1 MVDLS
6 GFDHKSLVERAK
18 AIILTPKDEWPKI
31 AAETTSQRNI
41 LVQYAIPLAA
51 IGPVAELI
59 GRAVI
64 GLDIGIATIRFP
76 IVSSVIA
83 AAVNF
88 GIAIA
93 GVYIVAVIA
102 NALGPH
108 FGGISSKENSFKLA
122 VYSMTAA
129 WISSIFYIYQPL
141 FFFVILGS
149 YSIYILFTGVSLLM
163 KIPEDKAAG
172 YSALLIISA
181 AIIMAVAHSVSSR
194 IATPS
199 LSSINLSNNS
209 ISLPGGV
216 SVQTGKLEEL
226 TKRLEGAAS
235 GKSPPVEAAK
245 MQALLPGSIGS
256 YQRTASETVGMGQMG
271 STAEGTYTS
280 GDKTFTLKIVDM
292 SALGALAGIGAA
304 MGVEQ
309 SREDADS
316 YEKTGTVDGQ
326 MQTESWNKNSNR
338 GKFGMVVGNRFM
350 IEADGQAASLDELK
364 AAVATIDQ
372 GNLLSLGG

>member
-102 NALGPH
+102 NALAPH

-149 YSIYILFTGVSLLM
+149 YSIYILFNGVSLLM

>member
-129 WISSIFYIYQPL
+129 WISSIY
-141 FFFVILGS
+141 
-149 YSIYILFTGVSLLM
+149 
-163 KIPEDKAAG
+163 
-172 YSALLIISA
+172 
-181 AIIMAVAHSVSSR
+181 
-194 IATPS
+194 
-199 LSSINLSNNS
+199 
-209 ISLPGGV
+209 
-216 SVQTGKLEEL
+216 
-226 TKRLEGAAS
+226 
-235 GKSPPVEAAK
+235 
-245 MQALLPGSIGS
+245 
-256 YQRTASETVGMGQMG
+256 
-271 STAEGTYTS
+271 
-280 GDKTFTLKIVDM
+280 
-292 SALGALAGIGAA
+292 
-304 MGVEQ
+304 
-309 SREDADS
+309 
-316 YEKTGTVDGQ
+316 
-326 MQTESWNKNSNR
+326 
-338 GKFGMVVGNRFM
+338 
-350 IEADGQAASLDELK
+350 
-364 AAVATIDQ
+364 
-372 GNLLSLGG
+372 